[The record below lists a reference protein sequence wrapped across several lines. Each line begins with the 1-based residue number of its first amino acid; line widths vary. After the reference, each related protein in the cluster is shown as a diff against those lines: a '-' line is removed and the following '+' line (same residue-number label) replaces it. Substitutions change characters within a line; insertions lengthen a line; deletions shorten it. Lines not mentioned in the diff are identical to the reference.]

1 MESIY
6 PGDINRARFRVV
18 ALWIKPMYFTDQGC
32 VVSSFSLNKT
42 VVLVTSAMRSTKARA
57 RDVRSEPAV
66 QKRLCSRLVRSETFA
81 FGAVSVI
88 ALVDFRETLTIFRMS
103 NHIFSLFTE
112 TNQQRE
118 RTFS

>member
-1 MESIY
+1 
-6 PGDINRARFRVV
+6 
-18 ALWIKPMYFTDQGC
+18 MYFTDQGC

-81 FGAVSVI
+81 FAVSVI